1 MKKLVCLL
9 LALSFCFSAVLVR
22 TALADS
28 FWDRLRSFGDTISD
42 AYDDVIDWAEGAFN
56 DVKGFIDD
64 HSEDMKSWLE
74 LTEGL
79 LSDTFKYA
87 SDKVKKA
94 WDILKEA
101 AFGRNFTA
109 EELNEA
115 YQTVYE
121 WLYETASSGDSKAA
135 RAAQKALEAL
145 DILIG
150 EKLRE
155 SAGQ

>member
-1 MKKLVCLL
+1 MKKLVCLM
-9 LALSFCFSAVLVR
+9 LALCLCLGSGIVR
-22 TALADS
+22 TARADS

-42 AYDDVIDWAEGAFN
+42 AYEDVIDWAEGAFN

-64 HSEDMKSWLE
+64 HSEEMKSWLE

-94 WDILKEA
+94 WDVLKEA
-101 AFGRNFTA
+101 AFGGDFTT

-121 WLYETASSGDSKAA
+121 WLYETASSGDSKAT

-150 EKLRE
+150 EKIRE